1 MPDATTNLQLPYI
14 LASQAQKHVSHNE
27 ALRLLDGLVQLSVRD
42 RDLTAPPGS
51 PADGDRYIVG
61 SGATGDWAGWDLNVA
76 LWSDGVWQK
85 LTPREGW
92 RAWIED
98 EGVLLAWDGAAWS
111 SILPDE
117 LQNLS
122 FLGVNGTADANN
134 RLLVQSPGSL
144 LNHEGGGHQ
153 LKINKASAG
162 ETASLLFQTAWGG
175 RAEMGTAGSDDWS
188 IKVSADGGSWNE
200 ALRADAATGALTA
213 PQGLTVAPNAG
224 LFHEAGISRLK
235 QPYEW
240 LPLGISHSDV
250 SAGWSDPYPA
260 YGGGLPVNHQAN
272 RCFQWLVDGQTAD
285 FWVRANHVN
294 NPEADE
300 YWTPF
305 YKIVKMNDI
314 LGAVSQSGG
323 TPTGAIF
330 ERGSNGNGS
339 YTRFADGTQIC
350 AHELEVD
357 PPNTASGGVF
367 QGAAPTTWIF
377 PAGFASGTLPT
388 VSATDTNIGGLWS
401 ANYVGRTGAASIRA
415 QFGTSKN
422 AVPVMAVLAV
432 GRWF

>member
-1 MPDATTNLQLPYI
+1 MSDATTNLQLPYI

-27 ALRLLDGLVQLSVRD
+27 ALRILDGLVQLSVLD

-122 FLGVNGTADANN
+122 LLGVNGTADANN

-153 LKINKASAG
+153 LKINKAAAG
-162 ETASLLFQTAWGG
+162 DTASLLFQTAWGG

-200 ALRADAATGALTA
+200 ALRVAAATGVPDLRAGATIDGALA
-213 PQGLTVAPNAG
+213 
-224 LFHEAGISRLK
+224 FH
-235 QPYEW
+235 
-240 LPLGISHSDV
+240 
-250 SAGWSDPYPA
+250 
-260 YGGGLPVNHQAN
+260 
-272 RCFQWLVDGQTAD
+272 
-285 FWVRANHVN
+285 RAN
-294 NPEADE
+294 
-300 YWTPF
+300 
-305 YKIVKMNDI
+305 I

-367 QGAAPTTWIF
+367 QGATATTWVF

-401 ANYVGRTGAASIRA
+401 ANYVGTPNAASIRA
-415 QFGTSKN
+415 QFGTSRN
-422 AVPVMAVLAV
+422 AAPVMAVLAV